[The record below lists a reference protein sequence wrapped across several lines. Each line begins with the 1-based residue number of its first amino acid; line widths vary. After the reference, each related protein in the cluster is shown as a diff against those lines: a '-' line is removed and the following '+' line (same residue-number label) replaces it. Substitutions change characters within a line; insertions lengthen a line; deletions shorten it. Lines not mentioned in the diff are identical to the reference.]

1 MDRSVV
7 LSIKQSVFQ
16 YCLSSWRYWLD
27 DSKGIRPEK
36 SWVLIFWW
44 WRLEQSL
51 TRSRSSCCHYCHLAT
66 WIELNTS
73 QKFLFLPPPSSL
85 APAKSTV
92 TVWLS
97 GTTAYP
103 YCPGNWKRVD
113 TCYYSFLVQ
122 LGVEGWVGLQSI
134 RRAQF
139 LGSASN
145 ERPLIESESHTE
157 TERVYCCSN
166 CKWTCEIHVNENTN
180 ITGRLPERH
189 KPSCWPPI
197 VVNNILL
204 TRAILITKKT
214 TRTKMI
220 DIRLL
225 KLKLELKYSK
235 TKTI

>member
-1 MDRSVV
+1 MRPPPREEGRITIRQRINEWID
-7 LSIKQSVFQ
+7 QSYCQSSNRYFN
-16 YCLSSWRYWLD
+16 CLSSWRYWLD

-36 SWVLIFWW
+36 SWVLICWW

-122 LGVEGWVGLQSI
+122 LGTEGWVGLQSI

-145 ERPLIESESHTE
+145 ERPLIES
-157 TERVYCCSN
+157 
-166 CKWTCEIHVNENTN
+166 
-180 ITGRLPERH
+180 
-189 KPSCWPPI
+189 
-197 VVNNILL
+197 
-204 TRAILITKKT
+204 
-214 TRTKMI
+214 
-220 DIRLL
+220 
-225 KLKLELKYSK
+225 
-235 TKTI
+235 